1 MASELDGL
9 GSYRVGDA
17 ERGHTL
23 DLLKEA
29 HVAGYLTLA
38 EMDERLSSA
47 LAART
52 RADLER
58 LVADLPPEW
67 RARQE
72 GAQPV
77 APVPAG
83 PGHVA
88 PRSAPPLLPLAF
100 AAVMVALVVVAL
112 VTRGFFFPLPLLW
125 IFLAFG
131 RRHHHYR
138 RGDGGWR
145 PPDSRRIT
153 WI

>member
-67 RARQE
+67 RAEQE
-72 GAQPV
+72 GARPV

-83 PGHVA
+83 PGHRA
-88 PRSAPPLLPLAF
+88 SRSGPPLLPLAF
-100 AAVMVALVVVAL
+100 AAVMVALVLVTL

-131 RRHHHYR
+131 RRHHYR

>member
-1 MASELDGL
+1 MANELDGL

-17 ERGHTL
+17 ERGRTL

-52 RADLER
+52 RADLDR

-67 RARQE
+67 CARQE

-77 APVPAG
+77 APAPAG
-83 PGHVA
+83 PGRAA
-88 PRSAPPLLPLAF
+88 PRAGPPLLPLAF
-100 AAVMVALVVVAL
+100 AAVMVALVLVAL

-131 RRHHHYR
+131 RRHHYR
-138 RGDGGWR
+138 RGDRDWR
-145 PPDSRRIT
+145 PPDSRRTT